1 MFWESGQKKTKLACF
16 GLVVLFM
23 ILKMALSIPV
33 GLGERHEPLGGLG
46 KEAVMNLY
54 VICGAVISIFK
65 KSAICRP
72 HLVNSIASVY
82 EYVGVP
88 SLCAVG
94 CIFLGYACIHTM
106 SCCSPHV

>member
-1 MFWESGQKKTKLACF
+1 
-16 GLVVLFM
+16 
-23 ILKMALSIPV
+23 
-33 GLGERHEPLGGLG
+33 
-46 KEAVMNLY
+46 MNLY

-72 HLVNSIASVY
+72 HLVNSIASAY

-94 CIFLGYACIHTM
+94 CIFLGYACIHTK
-106 SCCSPHV
+106 SCCTLHV